1 MLKITRLTKN
11 QKGQFYLT
19 AQLGNEDQFID
30 LDITSEIWEELID
43 KLTKKDL
50 ISEMRVA
57 AKTEYYN
64 VK

>member
-19 AQLGNEDQFID
+19 VQLGKEDQFID
-30 LDITSEIWEELID
+30 LDITSEVWEELID

-50 ISEMRVA
+50 ISEKRVA